1 MPLRSI
7 MVAIVGLGLSL
18 PAAQAQEQQPLATL
32 CKIESCSIQV
42 EWGVSGPPLTT
53 DRRYGPIAEYLQ
65 RVVAGLATAGHAFV
79 GEKQDKDVLTFRMR
93 PRVVQAMCDEMS
105 GTSTD
110 MSCQMIGETEVEVHN
125 PDASIKLPG
134 TIRIRNRCADNRLMD
149 ITKFSEYSASMLA
162 YELSRD
168 PKRKRPTAR
177 C

>member
-7 MVAIVGLGLSL
+7 MIVVAGLSL
-18 PAAQAQEQQPLATL
+18 SVAAAQAQEQQLPTTL
-32 CKIESCSIQV
+32 CKTESCSIQV

-53 DRRYGPIAEYLQ
+53 DRKYGPIAEYLQ
-65 RVVAGLATAGHAFV
+65 RVVAGLATAGHAFI
-79 GEKQDKDVLTFRMR
+79 GEKQDKDVLTFKLR

-105 GTSTD
+105 GTATD
-110 MSCQMIGETEVEVHN
+110 MSCQMISETEVEVRN
-125 PDASIKLPG
+125 PDPNVKLPG

-149 ITKFSEYSASMLA
+149 ITKFSEYSAGMIA

-168 PKRKRPTAR
+168 PKKKRPTAR